1 MIRVMTDDARQSA
14 PVDPTRRLAPVVRIA
29 PAKLNLTLSVVARR
43 NDGYHSLHS
52 VFATLGLADRLSL
65 ALAGGDQDTLHVS
78 GFDPGE
84 TADNL
89 VLRAIALTRAA
100 VGGGW
105 PGGSQPHAARPHGS
119 QPHGS
124 QPHGLAPAPAL
135 AVRLDKRIP
144 VAAGLGGGSSDAAA
158 AIDGALEA
166 WGADLDPHARLEV
179 AAAVGSD
186 VPFFLFG
193 GLALVEGRGEMVAPL
208 DGLHGTP
215 GVLLVTPAVTVSTR
229 DVFAA
234 FDAIRTHGDGAVRL
248 TSVHLAEELRAKLS
262 TADLVARAGAMTV
275 ANDLLPATALVVP
288 SLVPFRRSLSRL
300 LARPVGLSGS
310 GPTLWALYA
319 SEADAVEA
327 AEQVRTAL
335 GDGRISAPGATDPFV
350 GATHIQTGHQQG
362 SQP

>member
-1 MIRVMTDDARQSA
+1 
-14 PVDPTRRLAPVVRIA
+14 
-29 PAKLNLTLSVVARR
+29 
-43 NDGYHSLHS
+43 
-52 VFATLGLADRLSL
+52 
-65 ALAGGDQDTLHVS
+65 VS
-78 GFDPGE
+78 GFDPGP

-89 VLRAIALTRAA
+89 VLKAIAATRAA

-105 PGGSQPHAARPHGS
+105 SGGPG
-119 QPHGS
+119 
-124 QPHGLAPAPAL
+124 PAPAL
-135 AVRLDKRIP
+135 AARLDKRIP
-144 VAAGLGGGSSDAAA
+144 VAAGLGGGSSDAAS

-166 WGADLDPHARLEV
+166 WAAELDPETRLRV
-179 AAAVGSD
+179 AAGVGSD
-186 VPFFLFG
+186 VPFFLAG
-193 GLALVEGRGEMVAPL
+193 GVALVEGRGESVAPL

-229 DVFAA
+229 DVFEA

-248 TSVHLAEELRAKLS
+248 TSMHLAEELRAKLS

-275 ANDLLPATALVVP
+275 ANDLLSAAALVVP
-288 SLVPFRRSLSRL
+288 SLVPFRRSISRL
-300 LARPVGLSGS
+300 LGRPVGLSGS

-319 SEADAVEA
+319 SEAEA
-327 AEQVRTAL
+327 AEAAELVRTAL

>member
-1 MIRVMTDDARQSA
+1 MTDADQRA
-14 PVDPTRRLAPVVRIA
+14 PATDPTRRLAPVVRIA

-43 NDGYHSLHS
+43 DDGYHSLHS
-52 VFATLGLADRLSL
+52 VFAPLGLADRLSL
-65 ALAGGDQDTLHVS
+65 AVAGGERDTLHVS
-78 GFDPGE
+78 GFDPGD

-89 VLRAIALTRAA
+89 VFRAIAAVRTA

-105 PGGSQPHAARPHGS
+105 PGGP
-119 QPHGS
+119 
-124 QPHGLAPAPAL
+124 APAPAL
-135 AVRLDKRIP
+135 AARLDKRIP

-166 WGADLDPHARLEV
+166 WSTDLAPDARLRV
-179 AAAVGSD
+179 AAGIGSD
-186 VPFFLFG
+186 VPFFFAG
-193 GLALVEGRGEMVAPL
+193 GLALVEGRGQAVARL

-215 GVLLVTPAVTVSTR
+215 GVLLVTPAVAVSTG

-248 TSVHLAEELRAKLS
+248 TSMHLAEELRAKLS

-288 SLVPFRRSLSRL
+288 ELVPFRRGLSRL
-300 LARPVGLSGS
+300 LGRPVGLSGS

-319 SEADAVEA
+319 SGTEADDA
-327 AEQVRTAL
+327 ATTVRTAL
-335 GDGRISAPGATDPFV
+335 GDGRLTAPGAADPFV
-350 GATHIQTGHQQG
+350 GATFIQTGHQHG

>member
-1 MIRVMTDDARQSA
+1 MTDGARETA
-14 PVDPTRRLAPVVRIA
+14 PIDPTRRLTPVVRTA

-43 NDGYHSLHS
+43 DDGYHSLHS
-52 VFATLGLADRLSL
+52 VFAPLGLSDRLSL
-65 ALAGGDQDTLHVS
+65 ALAAGDRDTLHVS

-89 VLRAIALTRAA
+89 VIRAIAATRTA

-105 PGGSQPHAARPHGS
+105 AGGPS
-119 QPHGS
+119 
-124 QPHGLAPAPAL
+124 PAPAL

-166 WGADLDPHARLEV
+166 WGGVLDPEARVRV
-179 AAAVGSD
+179 AASIGSD
-186 VPFFLFG
+186 VPFFLSP
-193 GLALVEGRGEMVAPL
+193 GLALVEGRGESVARL

-215 GVLLVTPAVTVSTR
+215 GVLLVTAAVAVSTR

-248 TSVHLAEELRAKLS
+248 TSTHLAEELRAKLS
-262 TADLVARAGAMTV
+262 TADLVSRAGAMTV

-288 SLVPFRRSLSRL
+288 ELVPFRRAISRL
-300 LARPVGLSGS
+300 LGRPVGLSGS

-319 SEADAVEA
+319 SEAEA
-327 AEQVRTAL
+327 AAALEHVRTAL
-335 GDGRISAPGATDPFV
+335 QDGRLQAPGAGEPFAV
-350 GATHIQTGHQQG
+350 ATHIQTGHQQG

>member
-1 MIRVMTDDARQSA
+1 MTDDARPAA
-14 PVDPTRRLAPVVRIA
+14 PVDPTRRLAPVVRTA

-43 NDGYHSLHS
+43 DDGYHSLHS
-52 VFATLGLADRLSL
+52 VFTPLGLSDRLSL
-65 ALAGGDQDTLHVS
+65 ALGGGTEDTLHVS

-89 VLRAIALTRAA
+89 VLRAIAATRAA
-100 VGGGW
+100 VGGNR
-105 PGGSQPHAARPHGS
+105 PGGS

-124 QPHGLAPAPAL
+124 QPHGSRPAPAL
-135 AVRLDKRIP
+135 AVRLDKQIP

-166 WGADLDPHARLEV
+166 WGADLDPHTRLAV

-186 VPFFLFG
+186 VPFFLAG
-193 GLALVEGRGEMVAPL
+193 GLALVEGRGETVTRL

-215 GVLLVTPAVTVSTR
+215 GVLLVTPAVAVSTR
-229 DVFAA
+229 DVFEA
-234 FDAIRTHGDGAVRL
+234 FDAIRTHGDGTVRL
-248 TSVHLAEELRAKLS
+248 TSMHLAEELRAKLS
-262 TADLVARAGAMTV
+262 TADLVARAGAMTM

-300 LARPVGLSGS
+300 LGRPVGLSGS

-319 SEADAVEA
+319 SEAEA
-327 AEQVRTAL
+327 ADAAAAVRSAL
-335 GDGRISAPGATDPFV
+335 EDGRITAPGSAGPFV
-350 GATHIQTGHQQG
+350 GATHIQTGHQHG